1 MQSDSLYLIHNEQ
14 IIDSQTGELITEDEF
29 HERFSE
35 DLSKKL
41 KDYKKAC
48 RDVGELPKLGINKL
62 QGVVYACVPI
72 KNKYKFNK
80 VFEVDMRELILKGK
94 TLTTNE
100 FAFIGCFTSFITF
113 PTNEIKVNNEYLT
126 FEEIG
131 KMIGIGKNAVATMIK
146 NLEKNEVIKVVKR
159 HKLPPIIYFN
169 PFLNCGG
176 KVVEYET
183 FMLFRDSIF
192 NPDRLPS
199 VEDK

>member
-14 IIDSQTGELITEDEF
+14 ILDSQTGELLTEEDF
-29 HERFSE
+29 HGIFSE
-35 DLSKKL
+35 ELSNKISE
-41 KDYKKAC
+41 YKKAC
-48 RDVGELPKLGINKL
+48 RDIGELPQLGINKL
-62 QGVVYACVPI
+62 QGVVYAVVPI
-72 KNKYKFNK
+72 KNKHKFNK

-131 KMIGIGKNAVATMIK
+131 KMIGIGKNAVSTMLK
-146 NLEKNEVIKVVKR
+146 NLEKNEVIKIVKR

-183 FMLFRDSIF
+183 YMLFRDSIF
-192 NPDRLPS
+192 NPNKLIDDI
-199 VEDK
+199 DK

>member
-14 IIDSQTGELITEDEF
+14 ILNSETGELITEDEF
-29 HERFSE
+29 HELFSE
-35 DLSKKL
+35 DLSNKL

-48 RDVGELPKLGINKL
+48 REVGELPKLGINKL
-62 QGVVYACVPI
+62 QGSVYAVVPI
-72 KNKYKFNK
+72 KNKHKFNK
-80 VFEVDMRELILKGK
+80 VFEVDMREIINAK

-126 FEEIG
+126 IEEIG
-131 KMIGIGKNAVATMIK
+131 KMIGVGKNAISTTLK
-146 NLEKNEVIKVVKR
+146 NLEKNEIIKVVKR

-176 KVVEYET
+176 KVVEYDT
-183 FMLFRDSIF
+183 YMLFRDSVF
-192 NPDRLPS
+192 NPNKSTPL
-199 VEDK
+199 EDK

>member
-1 MQSDSLYLIHNEQ
+1 VSNDSLYIIHNEQ
-14 IIDSQTGELITEDEF
+14 IVDSQTGELITEEEF
-29 HERFSE
+29 HENFSE
-35 DLSKKL
+35 DLSNKL
-41 KDYKKAC
+41 RDYKKAC

-62 QGVVYACVPI
+62 QGAVYAVVPI
-72 KNKYKFNK
+72 KNKHKFNK
-80 VFEVDMRELILKGK
+80 VFEVDMKELIMAK

-113 PTNEIKVNNEYLT
+113 PTNEIKINNEYIT
-126 FEEIG
+126 YEEIG
-131 KMIGIGKNAVATMIK
+131 KMICIGKNAVSTTLK
-146 NLEKNEVIKVVKR
+146 NLENNEVIKVVKR

-192 NPDRLPS
+192 RHKSSSD
-199 VEDK
+199 